1 MMKKADQLIA
11 KNKERWHTAQINE
24 NELNAVMQN
33 FGLTE
38 RLAKIILARQ
48 IGDHSD
54 LKSFLEPNA
63 ELRYQFDQITTSD
76 QLNKAVNRV
85 QKAIKN
91 KELIIING
99 DPDADGI
106 TGTTILVSALQFLGA
121 RVDYDFPA
129 RPREGHGLQVRIIEQ
144 AVQRKATLIITTD
157 CGSKDIE
164 ATRYAVDQGVDVII
178 TDHHILGKKL
188 PPAYALVNPHL
199 VKEKTPFKK
208 CAGAT
213 VTLKFIQALFSHLN
227 TELPEP
233 VLGFFIACATLG
245 TLSDRMSMRDPLNR
259 RLVKEGVLALQ
270 NTKREGLKAL
280 KRVCGESG
288 AIIRPRSLSRTI
300 IPRLNA
306 PGRIGDPVAGIPDSN
321 MVVSLLLIGSG
332 KKNVR
337 KAAEIADQFSD
348 VVELE
353 KDQKRTVS
361 QEDREA
367 MSSATSVDDVN
378 EQRKYITNKIEE
390 EIDQLI
396 DEQVDIED
404 NIIIVQGKN
413 WNSGVIGIDTD
424 RLKERFLR
432 PAIIL
437 TQFDNDSYV
446 RGSCRSIPKIN
457 LYQLIENVS
466 EEFDELYQRMLFG
479 IEVNSESGVR
489 KVNAFGGHSQACGF
503 TLHKDDVAEFIRL
516 IKKQIDQLPEE
527 EFEYHYD
534 VIDELQFDDISPGLV
549 YELDEIMP
557 YGQEFDFP
565 IFSIKNCDISNGKPF
580 GNKYQEVSKPH
591 LTFKVSKK
599 AIKGITKQYDAVG
612 FGLWEKFCLMRSNI
626 DLTMK
631 YDLICIVEFDMHRR
645 NKNQKPRIRLNVLD
659 IRPSKK

>member
-1 MMKKADQLIA
+1 MKKADQLIA
-11 KNKERWHTAQINE
+11 KNRERWHTARINE
-24 NELNAVMQN
+24 AELNTVIHQL
-33 FGLTE
+33 GVSE
-38 RLAKIILARQ
+38 RIAKILLARQ
-48 IGDHSD
+48 IGDVQT
-54 LKSFLEPNA
+54 LRSFLEPEA
-63 ELRYQFDQITTSD
+63 SLRYDCSSITAPD

-85 QKAIKN
+85 QQAIKN

-106 TGTTILVSALQFLGA
+106 TGTVILVAALQFLGVN
-121 RVDYDFPA
+121 VDYDFPA

-144 AVQRKATLIITTD
+144 AVQRNAKLIITTD

-164 ATRYAVDQGVDVII
+164 ATRYAMDQGVDVII
-178 TDHHILGKKL
+178 TDHHILGKTL

-199 VKEKTPFKK
+199 VQADTPFKK

-213 VTLKFIQALFSHLN
+213 VTLKFIQALFKHLE

-233 VLGFFIACATLG
+233 ILDFFTACATLG

-259 RLVKEGVLALQ
+259 RLVKEGVVALQ

-280 KRVCGESG
+280 KRVCGEMG
-288 AIIRPRSLSRTI
+288 QVIRPRSLSRTI

-306 PGRIGDPVAGIPDSN
+306 PGRIGDPKAGIPDSN

-332 KKNVR
+332 KKNVK

-353 KDQKRTVS
+353 KEQKRTVT
-361 QEDREA
+361 QEDRDA
-367 MSSATSVDDVN
+367 MSNAASVDDVN

-396 DEQVDIED
+396 NEQVDVED
-404 NIIIVQGKN
+404 KIIIVQGKN

-457 LYQLIENVS
+457 LYRLIENVS
-466 EEFDELYQRMLFG
+466 DEFDDLYQRMLFG
-479 IEVNSESGVR
+479 IEVNSESGMR

-503 TLHKDDVAEFIRL
+503 TLHQGDVPEFIRL
-516 IKKQIDQLPEE
+516 IKKQIDQLPEDQ
-527 EFEYHYD
+527 FEYHYD
-534 VIDELQFDDISPGLV
+534 IIDELQFDDIAPTLV
-549 YELDEIMP
+549 HELDEIMP

-591 LTFKVSKK
+591 LTFKVGKTGM
-599 AIKGITKQYDAVG
+599 KGVAKQFDAVG

-631 YDLICIVEFDMHRR
+631 YDVICIVEFDNNRR
-645 NKNQKPRIRLNVLD
+645 NRGRKPRIRLNVLD
-659 IRPSKK
+659 IRQSKK